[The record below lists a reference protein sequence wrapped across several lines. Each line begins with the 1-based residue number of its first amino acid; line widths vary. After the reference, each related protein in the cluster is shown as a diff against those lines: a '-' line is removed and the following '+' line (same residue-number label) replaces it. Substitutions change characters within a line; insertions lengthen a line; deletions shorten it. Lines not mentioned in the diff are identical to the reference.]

1 LIQINAP
8 PGFRSHPAGSREGF
22 MLMSVTLGAETV
34 LRGALDGIPQVNFLE
49 NLRAASISGAKQSRL
64 IGEIVSLRRGP
75 GRLTPQEY
83 FYYRLWDSA
92 LSGEQKR
99 SFVGKRAQA
108 RMHLACNEA
117 RWHAAANDK
126 LLFHAAM
133 SGAGLPVPRLLAV
146 IHPMRRL
153 PNTLSL
159 RTAPAIADL
168 LRQQEAYPLFVKP
181 IDGMYSL
188 GVVRA
193 EQFDPARDEVVMHDG
208 ARVAVSALAAELA
221 ARPSGYLVQRA
232 LHPHPALATAYG
244 DRLWSARLLV
254 LLGPEGPEILR
265 AVCKVPT
272 GVNVA
277 DNYWRDG
284 NLLTAVEQESGIIR
298 RVVRG
303 TGKDLVADVVHPDTG
318 RPLVGVAVP
327 DWDAV
332 LGTAI
337 GAAWT
342 LPGVR
347 TQSWDVAI
355 TDAGPVLLEVNWG
368 GDLNLAQL
376 AWGRGVLDDR
386 YRAHLCRCGYRL

>member
-1 LIQINAP
+1 M
-8 PGFRSHPAGSREGF
+8 F
-22 MLMSVTLGAETV
+22 VTLGAETV
-34 LRGALDGIPQVNFLE
+34 IRGALDGIPQVNFLE
-49 NLRAASISGAKQSRL
+49 NLRAASVAGAKQSRL
-64 IGEIVSLRRGP
+64 IGEIISLRRGP

-83 FYYRLWDSA
+83 FYYRLWNSA
-92 LSGEQKR
+92 LSAEEKR
-99 SFVGKRAQA
+99 AFVGKHAQA
-108 RMHLACNEA
+108 RMHLACNELS
-117 RWHAAANDK
+117 WHAAANDK

-133 SGAGLPVPRLLAV
+133 SGAGLPVPQLLAV

-159 RTAPAIADL
+159 SAAPAIADL
-168 LRQQEAYPLFVKP
+168 LRQQEAYPLFAKP

-188 GVVRA
+188 GVFRA
-193 EQFDPARDEVVMHDG
+193 ERFDAARDEVVMHDG
-208 ARVAVSALAAELA
+208 AGVAAAALAVELA
-221 ARPSGYLVQRA
+221 ARPSGYLVQRV
-232 LHPHPALATAYG
+232 LRPHPALTASYG
-244 DRLWSARLLV
+244 DRLWSTRLLV

-265 AVCKVPT
+265 TVCKVPT
-272 GVNVA
+272 GANVA
-277 DNYWRDG
+277 DNYWRAG
-284 NLLTAVEQESGIIR
+284 NLLAAVEEGAGVIR

-303 TGKDLVADVVHPDTG
+303 TGKDLVADIAHPDTG
-318 RPLVGVAVP
+318 RPLVGVTVP

-332 LGTAI
+332 IASTI
-337 GAAWT
+337 RAART